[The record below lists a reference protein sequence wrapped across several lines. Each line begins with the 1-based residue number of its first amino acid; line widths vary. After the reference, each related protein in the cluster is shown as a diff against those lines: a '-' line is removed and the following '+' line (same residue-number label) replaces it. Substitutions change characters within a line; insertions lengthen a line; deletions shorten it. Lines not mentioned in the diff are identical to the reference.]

1 MAACSWVTHACFQGR
16 FEAALRGTMGSLQ
29 LARKPAPACRLL
41 AAAQA
46 KGLEVLAEGAADADR
61 PISVLDANGMH

>member
-1 MAACSWVTHACFQGR
+1 
-16 FEAALRGTMGSLQ
+16 MGSLQ